1 MQRRRQRENGSRL
14 HVNQILG
21 LIRGSLRKKAL
32 ATHKMLSSARQSKNY
47 ANLCVC
53 AMGVAKILSQFSLIL
68 ASRKIYLEARKR
80 KFTNLLFFCF
90 LIKLTRIFVSSA
102 RVICCQNSF
111 ENWFC
116 TRVCGFQFK
125 FADDDGRMERRSG
138 KRWQC
143 CCCC

>member
-1 MQRRRQRENGSRL
+1 MEEATCNKINKIFTENLMQTEFIKPFFAIKSLCFGKCTFHCCNVKIENGSRL

-53 AMGVAKILSQFSLIL
+53 AMGVPKILSQFSLIL
-68 ASRKIYLEARKR
+68 ASRKIDLEARKR

-102 RVICCQNSF
+102 RVICC
-111 ENWFC
+111 
-116 TRVCGFQFK
+116 
-125 FADDDGRMERRSG
+125 
-138 KRWQC
+138 
-143 CCCC
+143 